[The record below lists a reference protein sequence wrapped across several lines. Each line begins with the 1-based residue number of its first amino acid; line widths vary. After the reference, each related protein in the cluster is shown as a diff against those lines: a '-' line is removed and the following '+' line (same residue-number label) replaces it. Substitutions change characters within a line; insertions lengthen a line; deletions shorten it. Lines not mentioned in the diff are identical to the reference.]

1 MMLALFRIFCRP
13 SVACLGSCPCS
24 VPCSSLRTERAGT
37 CPSPKGWCRA
47 SRGRGVGCYR
57 KFFVEP
63 CTLSGHG
70 SVNFCACALHSEFC
84 CRYSVS
90 CRGSC
95 VCSVP
100 CSSPRT
106 EQSCTCPS
114 PKEWYRASCGRSLG
128 SCRRIVGLCG
138 CCTLRVVSGVV
149 RGNRVCGLCLSWMWM
164 ICGVSMFPSVR
175 LTAVVSPGRLLVRL
189 RVRILMFARPC
200 ARGGFCDASGA
211 EAGFLPGRCCAAS
224 LCSISCWY

>member
-1 MMLALFRIFCRP
+1 M
-13 SVACLGSCPCS
+13 
-24 VPCSSLRTERAGT
+24 
-37 CPSPKGWCRA
+37 CPSPKGWCHA
-47 SRGRGVGCYR
+47 SRARGVGCCR

-84 CRYSVS
+84 CRHLVS

-106 EQSCTCPS
+106 ERACTCPS
-114 PKEWYRASCGRSLG
+114 PKEWYCAGCGRSLG

-138 CCTLRVVSGVV
+138 CCTLRVVVGVV
-149 RGNRVCGLCLSWMWM
+149 RGNRVGGLCLPWMWM

-175 LTAVVSPGRLLVRL
+175 LEAVVSPGRLLTFGHFCAGNSVLLRL
-189 RVRILMFARPC
+189 HSV
-200 ARGGFCDASGA
+200 SGSRKMTRTQLTLFPSGTKA
-211 EAGFLPGRCCAAS
+211 MLLVYLLR
-224 LCSISCWY
+224 